1 MKASFAV
8 VLVAFAAFVAVAHAD
23 GVTRLP
29 GMGEKRMSRHH
40 EKMMQAFASEEENM
54 MKAVKEAKD
63 FVDEEI
69 MKMKR
74 LSLADVRGQGESSS
88 SEKTEKAKE
97 AAGKGQMLVLR
108 NSRDV
113 LGRRGGPFLYA
124 ATIVRHGGDGGVSRT
139 APGEAMAI
147 LTGSLMNLPRGIALG
162 IQGGEDDEQEFV
174 NEVMRAFDC
183 PRMRQRMLDRMMM
196 NAQMQRD
203 MWSNRLPGSDERTSF
218 HQYGQHGDGHGQGH
232 WRYEGRD
239 GMPGRHGM
247 RGWHAM
253 EDRMPMIHDAS
264 ELLRMR
270 NEDEPEMHHWWNKI
284 PFLSDMLQEEGIS
297 DEEMPRSKAQK
308 TILGQDPITWG
319 PNGFKMGSGKLIEVI
334 PLDDYNKGD
343 AYPSIDWRIWDDE
356 GNLNYGAI
364 LFMFLV
370 GACAAVWLSLMVQ
383 VFECMFGSADDEE
396 YVILSDDDD
405 EDLKCDAFYYHAK
418 SGSVV
423 TAEGVPV
430 DDVAFIKGAIVM
442 NKASD
447 EHVEK
452 S

>member
-1 MKASFAV
+1 MK
-8 VLVAFAAFVAVAHAD
+8 
-23 GVTRLP
+23 P
-29 GMGEKRMSRHH
+29 
-40 EKMMQAFASEEENM
+40 
-54 MKAVKEAKD
+54 
-63 FVDEEI
+63 
-69 MKMKR
+69 
-74 LSLADVRGQGESSS
+74 LSLSDVRGQGEASSS
-88 SEKTEKAKE
+88 GKTDKTKE
-97 AAGKGQMLVLR
+97 APGKGKMLVLT

-124 ATIVRHGGDGGVSRT
+124 TSIVRHGGDGGVSS
-139 APGEAMAI
+139 PGEALAV
-147 LTGSLMNLPRGIALG
+147 LTGSLMHLPRGYALG
-162 IQGGEDDEQEFV
+162 IQSGEDDEQEFV

-203 MWSNRLPGSDERTSF
+203 MWSNRLPGSDEKTSF
-218 HQYGQHGDGHGQGH
+218 RQYEQQGHRHGQGH
-232 WRYEGRD
+232 WRYEGHEN
-239 GMPGRHGM
+239 MPGRHGM

-264 ELLRMR
+264 ELLKLQS
-270 NEDEPEMHHWWNKI
+270 ESEPRMHHWWENM
-284 PFLSDMLQEEGIS
+284 PFLSDTLQEDIT
-297 DEEMPRSKAQK
+297 DEEMASKGRK

-334 PLDDYNKGD
+334 PLDDLKKQD
-343 AYPSIDWRIWDDE
+343 AHASIDWRFWDDE

-364 LFMFLV
+364 MFMFLV

-383 VFECMFGSADDEE
+383 IFECMFGSADDEE
-396 YVILSDDDD
+396 YMILSDDDD
-405 EDLKCDAFYYHAK
+405 DMKCDAFYYHAK
-418 SGSVV
+418 SGSIV

-442 NKASD
+442 NKTSD

-452 S
+452 A

>member
-1 MKASFAV
+1 MRASCAV

-29 GMGEKRMSRHH
+29 DTGEKRMPMHH

-54 MKAVKEAKD
+54 MKLVKEAKD
-63 FVDEEI
+63 FADQKM

-74 LSLADVRGQGESSS
+74 LSLADVRGQGEASS
-88 SEKTEKAKE
+88 SEKTGNEKE
-97 AAGKGQMLVLR
+97 AAGKGQMIVLR

-124 ATIVRHGGDGGVSRT
+124 ATIVRHGGDGGVSHT
-139 APGEAMAI
+139 SPGEAMAI

-162 IQGGEDDEQEFV
+162 IQGGEEDEQEFV

-196 NAQMQRD
+196 HAQMQRD

-218 HQYGQHGDGHGQGH
+218 HQYGQHGQGYGQGH
-232 WRYEGRD
+232 LRYGGHD
-239 GMPGRHGM
+239 GMSDGHGM

-253 EDRMPMIHDAS
+253 EHRMPMIHDAS
-264 ELLRMR
+264 ELLRMQ
-270 NEDEPEMHHWWNKI
+270 NEDEPEMHHWWDKI
-284 PFLSDMLQEEGIS
+284 PFLSDMLQEEDIS
-297 DEEMPRSKAQK
+297 DEEMPRSNGQK

-319 PNGFKMGSGKLIEVI
+319 PNGFKMRSGKLEVI
-334 PLDDYNKGD
+334 PLDGYKEQS
-343 AYPSIDWRIWDDE
+343 AYSSIDWRIWDDE

-383 VFECMFGSADDEE
+383 IFECMFGSADDEE
-396 YVILSDDDD
+396 YVILSDDDED
-405 EDLKCDAFYYHAK
+405 DLKCDAFYYHAK
-418 SGSVV
+418 SGSIV

-430 DDVAFIKGAIVM
+430 DDVAFIKGAIVI
-442 NKASD
+442 NKTSD

-452 S
+452 A